1 MNFGENVKNNLWAKY
16 LGINSENI
24 DNFLALPAEI
34 DPEEKKD
41 TKLPV
46 VDIELYGSCP
56 RYAEIHLVRCKT
68 CHAILLPPALLKHI
82 EKRHGTKE
90 EITSKPSS
98 SCSNASSS
106 RTCYVTT
113 TPSRN
118 KETTW
123 KMSKDTSC
131 GAVLP
136 SSVNVNTSA
145 NIVRVKSQKPN
156 LKVET
161 APYHKHSKSR
171 LLTLKKNNIE
181 PELSVMKLPAVTS
194 NIPSASILQHTS
206 NSSLWNDFSPSV
218 ENKFGK
224 DSVQSPQSNSTSSIT
239 PDSPDSPL
247 AGKEAPLIQKLVLRR
262 VLQTNEDPAVR
273 RQSAEGTK
281 GMARNKKD
289 ATKQPYFMVVK
300 NKEHCQNLMAT
311 QQNMRMQPSVGHQE
325 TNKVEQKTRHLEN
338 IRDKLITKLLRELQY
353 VKQKLNES
361 NSTNTELRKE
371 ILVCKEQAEIG
382 NSKEEENK
390 RLKQEV
396 EELKMTAEEN
406 KMLAEQ
412 NKRYME
418 EIQRL
423 KAQVE
428 FFTNSLLEHAQM
440 YSNYANRSYNSEK
453 LVQQLQIVEEQKLQY
468 QRRLEEM
475 ENELREFK
483 NSAQIEKETVDNK
496 LQKFALLFAEMQE
509 KFRLIKAQNK
519 NLHVHNKL
527 LENHLPQ
534 EALYEVESQYAAY
547 SRQTELYELYP
558 EMITNPTDI
567 EEPSVPITEK
577 LISDIQNNY
586 LNYQQQEEDDSDE
599 IFQQTMNEDIS

>member
-239 PDSPDSPL
+239 PDSPDSPS

-325 TNKVEQKTRHLEN
+325 T
-338 IRDKLITKLLRELQY
+338 
-353 VKQKLNES
+353 
-361 NSTNTELRKE
+361 
-371 ILVCKEQAEIG
+371 EQAEIG

-586 LNYQQQEEDDSDE
+586 LNYQQQVEDDSDE